1 MATGNIKNFELK
13 IGKTGLI
20 IIVAGMAAF
29 LCGAFLCGV
38 DVGKNIDTYPEKIAA
53 LPQRALA
60 LVWRPAR
67 INVAQSTQDNKSGQ
81 QQSLA
86 EGGNIDLTFYDA
98 LTTKKGIVKT
108 ESIPE
113 KQPLVSQPKK
123 EEEAPKGNFNI
134 EAQKPSP
141 TINDKN
147 KVKEEP
153 KTKETV
159 VNTASGK
166 NKFVVQVASLKEKR
180 KANQINKK
188 VASLGFK
195 SEIIKID
202 IKGKGIMFRVISSG
216 FENKVKAQE
225 AAQKISSKTGSD
237 CIVKSADNNA
247 KNN

>member
-20 IIVAGMAAF
+20 IIVAGMASF
-29 LCGAFLCGV
+29 LCGAFLFGV
-38 DVGKNIDTYPEKIAA
+38 YVGKNIDTYPEKIAA

-67 INVAQSTQDNKSGQ
+67 ISVAQSAPDNKSGQ
-81 QQSLA
+81 QPSPA

-113 KQPLVSQPKK
+113 KQPFVSQPPKA
-123 EEEAPKGNFNI
+123 EEAPKGNFNI
-134 EAQKPSP
+134 EAQKPP
-141 TINDKN
+141 QTVNDKN

-153 KTKETV
+153 KTKESV
-159 VNTASGK
+159 ADIASGK

-195 SEIIKID
+195 SEIVKID
-202 IKGKGIMFRVISSG
+202 IKGKGTMFRVISSS
-216 FENKVKAQE
+216 FENKVQAQE
-225 AAQKISSKTGSD
+225 AAQKISSKMGAD
-237 CIVKSADNNA
+237 CIVKSADSAA